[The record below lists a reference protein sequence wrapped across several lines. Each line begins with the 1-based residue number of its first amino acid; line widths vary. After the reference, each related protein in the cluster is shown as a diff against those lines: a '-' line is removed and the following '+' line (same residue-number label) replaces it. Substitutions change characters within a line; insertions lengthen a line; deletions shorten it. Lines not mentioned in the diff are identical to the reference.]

1 MTVKT
6 NDASERVSR
15 VIFEYAA
22 RIAQEQDTETLLR
35 LNADM
40 ARDLVGADRCSIWLV
55 DSGAGELHTA
65 VAHGVAELR
74 VRLGHGLVGAC
85 VARAEPIVVNDTSTD
100 ERFLNRIDQGS
111 GYLTHSVLV
120 LPLRTA
126 DGNVIGA
133 FQALNKPGGFSES
146 DVALLGLAGSYS
158 AAAIETQMLRK
169 EAEKTRLFLHEL
181 EIARDV
187 QAGLLP
193 QHPPSIETLDC
204 AAFCRPAKFVGGDY
218 YDFIEMPNGALALTL
233 GDVSGKGI
241 PAAVLMASIQ
251 ASLRMSLLRGP
262 ESLTGLLAGL
272 NESVHASSS
281 LSPGR
286 YSTLFCGFTDPC
298 FHRLMYVN
306 AGQCAPMLLRRREK
320 GVAIERLAT
329 GGTPVGLLPMA
340 QYEEGAIALQPGD
353 TLICFSDGISEAC
366 NSKGEFWR
374 ESQIE
379 DLLRKTADSS
389 AQEITERVV
398 GGADA
403 FTGDAEQA
411 DDMTV
416 VTLRILS

>member
-1 MTVKT
+1 
-6 NDASERVSR
+6 
-15 VIFEYAA
+15 
-22 RIAQEQDTETLLR
+22 
-35 LNADM
+35 
-40 ARDLVGADRCSIWLV
+40 
-55 DSGAGELHTA
+55 
-65 VAHGVAELR
+65 
-74 VRLGHGLVGAC
+74 
-85 VARAEPIVVNDTSTD
+85 VVNDTSTD

-111 GYLTHSVLV
+111 GYITHSVLV

-126 DGNVIGA
+126 EGNVIGA

-169 EAEKTRLFLHEL
+169 EAEKTRMFLHEL

-193 QHPPSIETLDC
+193 QQPPRIESLDC

-218 YDFIEMPNGALALTL
+218 YDFIQTPNGALAFTL

-241 PAAVLMASIQ
+241 PAAVLMASIH

-262 ESLTGLLAGL
+262 ESLTGLLADL

-286 YSTLFCGFTDPC
+286 YSTLFCGFTDPG
-298 FHRLMYVN
+298 FRRLTYVN
-306 AGQCAPMLLRRREK
+306 AGQCAPMLLRRREN
-320 GVAIERLAT
+320 GVTVERLAT
-329 GGTPVGLLPMA
+329 GGTPVGLLPIA
-340 QYEEGAIALQPGD
+340 QYEQGATALQPGD
-353 TLICFSDGISEAC
+353 TLVCFSDGISEAC
-366 NSKGEFWR
+366 NSKDEFWR

-379 DLLRKTADSS
+379 DLLRKAAGSS
-389 AQEITERVV
+389 AQEITERIVQ
-398 GGADA
+398 GADA

-416 VTLRILS
+416 LTLRVLF

>member
-6 NDASERVSR
+6 SVASEHISR

-22 RIAQEQDTETLLR
+22 RIAQEQDTDALLR

-55 DSGAGELHTA
+55 DPDGEELHTA
-65 VAHGVAELR
+65 VAHGVGQLR
-74 VRLGHGLVGAC
+74 VKFGHGLVGAC

-126 DGNVIGA
+126 HGKVIGA
-133 FQALNKPGGFSES
+133 FQALNKPCGFSES

-158 AAAIETQMLRK
+158 AAAIEAQILRK
-169 EAEKTRLFLHEL
+169 EAETNRMFLHEL

-193 QHPPSIETLDC
+193 QHPPSFKHLDC

-218 YDFIEMPNGALALTL
+218 YDFIETPSGALAFTL

-241 PAAVLMASIQ
+241 PAAVLMASIH
-251 ASLRMSLLRGP
+251 ASLRVSLLRGP
-262 ESLTGLLAGL
+262 QSLTPLMADI
-272 NESVHASSS
+272 NESVYASSA

-286 YSTLFCGFTDPC
+286 YSTLFCGFTDPA
-298 FHRLMYVN
+298 FRQLTYVN
-306 AGQCAPMLLRRREK
+306 AGHCPPMLVRRGQD
-320 GVAIERLAT
+320 GVGIGRLTT
-329 GGTPVGLLPMA
+329 GGTPIGLLPMA
-340 QYEEGAIALQPGD
+340 QYEAGVTALQPGD
-353 TLICFSDGISEAC
+353 TLVCFSDGISEAC
-366 NSKGEFWR
+366 NANGDFWR
-374 ESQIE
+374 ESEIQN
-379 DLLRKTADSS
+379 LLRGAGDAS
-389 AQEITERVV
+389 AQEVTERVV
-398 GGADA
+398 HAADA

-416 VTLRILS
+416 VTLRVLF

>member
-218 YDFIEMPNGALALTL
+218 YDFIEMPNGALALTI

-306 AGQCAPMLLRRREK
+306 AGQCAPMLLRRRED
-320 GVAIERLAT
+320 GVTIERLAT